1 MSDQAQHTRGPW
13 TINGNVVCF
22 SSGFEYR
29 PACKLLPCSGG
40 EGTEHA
46 YTHRESNEASAHLIK
61 AAPDLLH
68 AARLANDELCA
79 LGVGSSGS
87 PALRALWWAIA
98 RAEGK
103 EP

>member
-1 MSDQAQHTRGPW
+1 MNTQAAHTPGPW
-13 TINGNVVCF
+13 KYCVVTEKIWTLDGETDVGTICGGPELHEWEHNG
-22 SSGFEYR
+22 R
-29 PACKLLPCSGG
+29 LMA
-40 EGTEHA
+40 
-46 YTHRESNEASAHLIK
+46 

-68 AARLANDELCA
+68 AARLANEELSA